1 MQDKFEGIHALSLH
15 PQIDFK
21 EKFNIDFKE
30 DDFTLASSE
39 EKASFIK
46 SAESISYWKDAWRR
60 LKQNKVAMVSLGFIL
75 FVILFAFL
83 GPLFMKSSYDTQLR
97 GYENLPPSIYFPFG
111 TDKLGRDL
119 LVRTMYGTRVS
130 LIVGI
135 FASIIVLVIGTI
147 YGSISGYLGG
157 RVDSIMM
164 RILDLIYSIPDVLV
178 VILISISIDAPIK
191 DWANS
196 TTSPLGKT
204 IINIGPGLISMFLAF
219 GLLYWV
225 SMARIIRG
233 QVLMLKKQE
242 YVTAVK
248 ALGGNGKR
256 IIMKHLFP
264 NCIGQITVMIAL
276 QIPSAI
282 FLESFLSFLGL
293 GVQPPMTSLGA
304 MAADAL
310 AGIYSY
316 TYRLVIP
323 AVLLSLLI
331 LSLNLFGDGLRDA
344 LDPRLKK

>member
-1 MQDKFEGIHALSLH
+1 MSDRFEKLKLVSLQ
-15 PQIDFK
+15 PDLEIF
-21 EKFNIDFKE
+21 EKFGVELEE
-30 DDFTLASSE
+30 DDLIPATDE
-39 EKASFIK
+39 EKSSFIQT
-46 SAESISYWKDAWRR
+46 APSISYWKDAWRR
-60 LKQNKVAMVSLGFIL
+60 LKANRVAMVSLGFL
-75 FVILFAFL
+75 VFVFLFAFI
-83 GPLFMKSSYDTQLR
+83 GPLFMPVDFSTQMR
-97 GYENLPPSIYFPFG
+97 GYENMPPSIYFPFG

-119 LVRTMYGTRVS
+119 LARTMYGTRIS

-135 FASIIVLVIGTI
+135 FASFIVLVIGTI

-157 RVDSIMM
+157 RVDSVMM
-164 RILDLIYSIPDVLV
+164 RILDMVYSIPDVLV
-178 VILISISIDAPIK
+178 VILLSISIDAPLK
-191 DWANS
+191 EWVNNS
-196 TTSPLGKT
+196 NSAFSRTV
-204 IINIGPGLISMFLAF
+204 NAIGPGLISIFVAF

-233 QVLMLKKQE
+233 QVLMLKQQE
-242 YVTAVK
+242 YVTAVR
-248 ALGGNGKR
+248 ALGGKGGR
-256 IIMKHLFP
+256 IVKKHLFP
-264 NCIGQITVMIAL
+264 NCIGQITVMTAL

-282 FLESFLSFLGL
+282 FLESFMSFLGM

-310 AGIYSY
+310 SGIYTY

>member
-1 MQDKFEGIHALSLH
+1 MKNIFSTLDSMTLH
-15 PQIDFK
+15 PDKKIF
-21 EKFNIDFKE
+21 EKVGFELEADDLIQASE
-30 DDFTLASSE
+30 D
-39 EKASFIK
+39 EKKSFIK
-46 SAESISYWKDAWRR
+46 SAPSTSYWKDAWRR
-60 LKQNKVAMVSLGFIL
+60 LKLNKVAMVSLGFII
-75 FVILFAFL
+75 FIILFAFV
-83 GPLFMKSSYDTQLR
+83 GPLFMKSDYATQLR

-130 LIVGI
+130 LIVGV
-135 FASIIVLVIGTI
+135 FASLIVLVIGTI

-157 RVDSIMM
+157 IVDSVMM

-178 VILISISIDAPIK
+178 VILLSISIDAPLK
-191 DWANS
+191 NWANGS
-196 TTSPLGKT
+196 QSALAKT
-204 IINIGPGLISMFLAF
+204 VLAIGPGLISIFVAF
-219 GLLYWV
+219 GMLYWV

-242 YVTAVK
+242 YVTAVR
-248 ALGGNGKR
+248 ALGGNGSR
-256 IIMKHLFP
+256 IIRKHLFP
-264 NCIGQITVMIAL
+264 NCIGQITVMVAL

-323 AVLLSLLI
+323 AVILSLLI